1 MKRSWDLKPNLL
13 DCILEERIAPAIANL
28 GVIALTT
35 SGFSLVTPFP
45 GASNSS
51 SGSLGTSSTGQSS
64 AASVSGAAM
73 PTSFYV
79 TGNRGISTFLPGN
92 FTGNP
97 AIGGVVTGASGGLG
111 LTIQVGSGAD
121 EAGGPS
127 PSPSAARSTGA
138 DGGDDRA
145 DHGVYRPG
153 VIVLKLGRHAR
164 GPNSQTQTQSAPG
177 AVPASVRRGHPRFA
191 EWDLARHVLADEPH
205 ERPQM
210 GAPTLM
216 PGLGRGLAPS
226 LPGGMGVQGSLF
238 PSGMGGN

>member
-1 MKRSWDLKPNLL
+1 MKRSWELKPNLL

-97 AIGGVVTGASGGLG
+97 AIGGVVTGAGGGLG

-127 PSPSAARSTGA
+127 PSPSAARSHRRGRRGRPRRSWRISARCHRTQA
-138 DGGDDRA
+138 RQTRPRA
-145 DHGVYRPG
+145 KVLRPRRS
-153 VIVLKLGRHAR
+153 RHPCR
-164 GPNSQTQTQSAPG
+164 PCLRWVWSSP
-177 AVPASVRRGHPRFA
+177 VRRAGPRPA
-191 EWDLARHVLADEPH
+191 CPR
-205 ERPQM
+205 R
-210 GAPTLM
+210 
-216 PGLGRGLAPS
+216 
-226 LPGGMGVQGSLF
+226 
-238 PSGMGGN
+238 